1 MEPSTQPDRVRARML
16 AEAVDDNVRTIR
28 DETAPREHPRRGHS
42 VPWRTRLG
50 VTMMPVALVMAAIGM
65 ARQSPGGDVSAP
77 TAAAPAAMSSAP
89 PATSSPRP
97 GTATTAPA
105 VDPAALAVNVDPDVQ
120 ELKVR
125 RVVLDAGHGG
135 DNRGT
140 ASASGLEE
148 KALTLDIARR
158 TRELLAADGF
168 EIVMTRTNDASLSL
182 QERAAVANSARG
194 DIFVSIHLN
203 ALRPT
208 RAKGIET
215 YYLGPSDNPEPDA
228 IVAAENEHSGYS
240 LSDLRSLLERIYA
253 DVRRDESRRLAQ
265 VVQLAL
271 VDRMR
276 QVDPDLTD
284 RGVKRAPFVVLVATD
299 MPAILAEV
307 ASLSNAEEAERL
319 GTDRYRQTLAEALAT
334 GIRTFARRRGTP
346 DRHDE

>member
-1 MEPSTQPDRVRARML
+1 M
-16 AEAVDDNVRTIR
+16 
-28 DETAPREHPRRGHS
+28 
-42 VPWRTRLG
+42 
-50 VTMMPVALVMAAIGM
+50 TMVPVALVMAALGM
-65 ARQSPGGDVSAP
+65 PRQSPGGGVSAP
-77 TAAAPAAMSSAP
+77 AAVAAAAMSSAP
-89 PATSSPRP
+89 STAPPPRP
-97 GTATTAPA
+97 EAVAAAPS
-105 VDPAALAVNVDPDVQ
+105 VDPTALAANIDPDLL

-135 DNRGT
+135 DNLGT

-148 KALTLDIARR
+148 KTLTLDIARR
-158 TRELLAADGF
+158 TRELLAAEGF
-168 EIVMTRTNDASLSL
+168 EIVMTRTNDSSLSL

-203 ALRPT
+203 ALRPK

-215 YYLGPSDNPEPDA
+215 YYLGPSDKPEPDA
-228 IVAAENEHSGYS
+228 IVAAENEQSGYS

-265 VVQLAL
+265 TVQLAL

-276 QVDPDLTD
+276 QVDPELTD

-307 ASLSNAEEAERL
+307 ASLSNADEAERL
-319 GTDRYRQTLAEALAT
+319 GTDGHRQMLAEALAT
-334 GIRTFARRRGTP
+334 GIRTFASRRGTA
-346 DRHDE
+346 DRHHE